1 MAVDDKGADTGAQ
14 DTGAADKGAV
24 IDAGADKGAAGAVDK
39 TLAEGGAGAADKGA
53 ADGAGAAKPDAGAAT
68 ADWRDRMA
76 GEDKDFRKR
85 LERFADETQ
94 LAKSYRSLEQKL
106 SSGEFKKTLPENAT
120 AEETATWRKE
130 NGIPDKPEGYLEKLA
145 LPNGM
150 VVGEEDKPI
159 VSAFAE
165 MALSKNW
172 STAQLNDAVAWHYAM
187 QDKQRA
193 EMQEQD
199 GSFRTTTEDALRNQ
213 WKADYR
219 TNMNLEAAV
228 TQYRQAVRRSVRR
241 PRFGSSR
248 ADDQGNR
255 HQGQHRD
262 FLVAGS
268 GTDTAVTRGTNG
280 QIPYGNPTN
289 SQLTATLVEKHAP
302 YELTGFNI
310 FAARAT
316 RRRSCARRR

>member
-1 MAVDDKGADTGAQ
+1 MTEATTTETTIEKLPDTG
-14 DTGAADKGAV
+14 TTIDKTTTTEKP
-24 IDAGADKGAAGAVDK
+24 AGA
-39 TLAEGGAGAADKGA
+39 TLADGGTGGTEPPKTTDTTTATT
-53 ADGAGAAKPDAGAAT
+53 AT

-120 AEETATWRKE
+120 PEETATWRKE

-165 MALSKNW
+165 MALAKNW
-172 STAQLNDAVAWHYAM
+172 STTQLNDAVAWHYQM
-187 QDKQRA
+187 QDKQLA
-193 EMQEQD
+193 AIQEQD
-199 GSFRTTTEDALRNQ
+199 GTFRSTTEDSLRNQ

-219 TNMNLEAAV
+219 VNMNLV
-228 TQYRQAVRRSVRR
+228 GSVRDLMPEDMR
-241 PRFGSSR
+241 
-248 ADDQGNR
+248 N
-255 HQGQHRD
+255 
-262 FLVAGS
+262 
-268 GTDTAVTRGTNG
+268 
-280 QIPYGNPTN
+280 
-289 SQLTATLVEKHAP
+289 QL
-302 YELTGFNI
+302 
-310 FAARAT
+310 FAARGPDGRLLGDNPLFIGWLAQMGRELNPAAT
-316 RRRSCARRR
+316 LLPAGTSDPGKTLTTELEDIRKFARENPDKFEQDKKMQDRQIEIIDVLNKVAKRAA